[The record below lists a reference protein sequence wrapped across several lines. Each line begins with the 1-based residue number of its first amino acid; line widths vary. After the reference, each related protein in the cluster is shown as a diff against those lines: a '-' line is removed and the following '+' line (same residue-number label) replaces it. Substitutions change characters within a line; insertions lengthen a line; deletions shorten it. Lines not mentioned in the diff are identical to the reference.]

1 MKFASLQLTFFRKQ
15 AQIFRKLKTDLETK
29 IENLE
34 QNITNE
40 NKFNECKTAK
50 DELENFYDNIIT
62 LLLESKLEVNTI
74 GINTM
79 KNLLN
84 II

>member
-1 MKFASLQLTFFRKQ
+1 MKFASLQLTFFRKL

-50 DELENFYDNIIT
+50 DEL
-62 LLLESKLEVNTI
+62 
-74 GINTM
+74 
-79 KNLLN
+79 
-84 II
+84 